1 MTFTSKANGD
11 WTNPLTWNE
20 GGVPGIRDSVV
31 ISHAVTVSHPTGIG
45 LGIGYAVSVLSGGS
59 LDLFSVLT
67 VYGDILGDDLITLEA
82 VGNLILSTGLFPWML
97 NTNAAMVQPSAYQT
111 SLIQPSLYAAAMIQP
126 SVYDATEVQ

>member
-31 ISHAVTVSHPTGIG
+31 ISHAVTVSRSAGIG

-59 LDLFSVLT
+59 LDLFSDLT
-67 VYGDILGDDLITLEA
+67 VYGDIRGDDLITLEA
-82 VGNLILSTGLFPWML
+82 AGNLILSAGLFPWML
-97 NTNAAMVQPSAYQT
+97 NTNATLTQPTSYQA
-111 SLIQPSLYAAAMIQP
+111 SMIQP
-126 SVYDATEVQ
+126 SVYDAVEVQ